1 MADVVEQFIVDVQ
14 AEIERILGYTVP
26 ADVQIAPLDEGK
38 ERLKNV
44 KPPHVLWTIAGL
56 TYGAG
61 EDASDGT
68 KSFGSEFQE
77 LGIRTWHDTLEEER
91 LLQRAVLKACRNV
104 AGGPQLEF
112 GSFDPKDHRHV
123 TKGVMYEGTIT
134 LKLQMA
140 DDLTDQQLTAVI
152 TGQSHDVIFQYLT
165 GSEEDVGC

>member
-1 MADVVEQFIVDVQ
+1 MADVVEQFIVDVHAQ
-14 AEIERILGYTVP
+14 LATILGYTVP

-56 TYGAG
+56 TYGPG

-77 LGIRTWHDTLEEER
+77 LGIRTWHNSLEEER
-91 LLQRAVLKACRNV
+91 LLQRAVLKALRNV

-112 GSFDPKDHRHV
+112 GTFSPKDHRHV
-123 TKGVMYEGTIT
+123 TKGVMFEGDVT
-134 LKLQMA
+134 LKLQMP
-140 DDLTDQQLTAVI
+140 DDLTDQQLTAII
-152 TGQSHDVIFQYLT
+152 TGQSHDVFFDYPQG
-165 GSEEDVGC
+165 GSEDVGC